1 MKNLPEQGKW
11 LIGVSGGPDSMALL
25 SMCIEAG
32 VDCAAAHVNYH
43 HRPEADEEEAYVRQY
58 CAEHNVP
65 VYVRNEPFLYK
76 GNFEAAAR
84 EWRYAFFRRLAEEEG
99 FSGVL
104 IAHQEDDLLE
114 TWYMQ
119 KERNL
124 VPKTWGLS
132 AEGNWHGMKVARPL
146 LGYTAAE
153 LKEYCR
159 SHGVKYYTDSTNASP
174 EYARNRIRMDTVSG
188 MNEEE
193 RQAVRREID
202 EANRYMQKIRTQ
214 AGHLLRREKIL
225 LEEYREQDEEVRLAA
240 LRMLGECSSVPGPFS
255 RAQLQEA
262 DHVLMTQKDFVIP
275 FRSLNL
281 VQDNGFVF
289 FAESGSPYTFV
300 INEPSQLHTIA
311 SPYFRIAEGT
321 AGTMSVTVSAED
333 YPLTLR
339 SWQEGDSIQMRFG
352 TKPVHRFFIDRHI
365 PRYLRD
371 TWPVLVNCKG
381 DVILVPGLGCDRYH
395 YSIKPDFSVL
405 QYSNSKGAFSML
417 EKDIKKIL
425 VTHDEIVARCAELGK
440 QITEDYKDQPPL
452 LVALL
457 RGSVPFL
464 AELIQ
469 HIDLDIQYDF
479 MDVKS
484 YEGTESTGDIKII
497 KDLDT
502 SIKGMDIL
510 LVEDIVDTGR
520 TIRTVVD
527 TLKHKG
533 AKSVKVVTMLDKP
546 DRRVVV
552 MDPDYTG
559 FTIENLFVVGFG
571 LDFNQRYRALP
582 YVGVLKDECYQ

>member
-1 MKNLPEQGKW
+1 
-11 LIGVSGGPDSMALL
+11 
-25 SMCIEAG
+25 
-32 VDCAAAHVNYH
+32 
-43 HRPEADEEEAYVRQY
+43 
-58 CAEHNVP
+58 
-65 VYVRNEPFLYK
+65 
-76 GNFEAAAR
+76 
-84 EWRYAFFRRLAEEEG
+84 
-99 FSGVL
+99 
-104 IAHQEDDLLE
+104 
-114 TWYMQ
+114 
-119 KERNL
+119 
-124 VPKTWGLS
+124 
-132 AEGNWHGMKVARPL
+132 
-146 LGYTAAE
+146 
-153 LKEYCR
+153 
-159 SHGVKYYTDSTNASP
+159 
-174 EYARNRIRMDTVSG
+174 
-188 MNEEE
+188 
-193 RQAVRREID
+193 
-202 EANRYMQKIRTQ
+202 
-214 AGHLLRREKIL
+214 
-225 LEEYREQDEEVRLAA
+225 
-240 LRMLGECSSVPGPFS
+240 
-255 RAQLQEA
+255 
-262 DHVLMTQKDFVIP
+262 
-275 FRSLNL
+275 
-281 VQDNGFVF
+281 
-289 FAESGSPYTFV
+289 
-300 INEPSQLHTIA
+300 
-311 SPYFRIAEGT
+311 
-321 AGTMSVTVSAED
+321 
-333 YPLTLR
+333 
-339 SWQEGDSIQMRFG
+339 
-352 TKPVHRFFIDRHI
+352 
-365 PRYLRD
+365 
-371 TWPVLVNCKG
+371 
-381 DVILVPGLGCDRYH
+381 
-395 YSIKPDFSVL
+395 
-405 QYSNSKGAFSML
+405 ML